1 MSLYFE
7 LGLIGILLSGKEK
20 ALTEESNPVMV
31 NTLRSLGYGYVVD
44 GGGDIAAVKERL
56 YAITAAL
63 ESRLAYYDSSEMLV
77 NTPLNQYLGE
87 LLANAANGS
96 FDPSKNVAM
105 MICALGNKTSEGM
118 SGGAVEEWLEHAY
131 KRIQYFV
138 EVYEGH
144 EPALIEGFSV
154 NIRQLEYADKILQL
168 LDVFVTTR
176 LGMLAGVE
184 EFSPASVEDRTETD
198 DPDFEIA
205 EQCAQS
211 DDCGCGCKLDHALTL
226 LQGMEDLLN
235 GRITYEAHYA
245 HGVAMANNVRP
256 FDAVTGTEGAVLDAL
271 KDLGEKAWEAIKE
284 SFSAIKELISPEEDK
299 EKGSDAKDKADNN
312 KKSLQA
318 MEDKSAQIND
328 AAKAGILALCDKAD
342 PSGEMKKAISGLNTA
357 GDGPRTLDAL
367 LGVLNKEISSGSA
380 LQEAFKKGEKA
391 LADLKSANGK
401 VSGADE
407 KNKDVVAATKAQVN
421 DKIAQ
426 AKEALKTAR
435 KEVGDHNKRVNAIV
449 KAISGI
455 NEKIFSKKSYPADKK
470 PKEAAAA
477 KE

>member
-20 ALTEESNPVMV
+20 ALTEESNPTLVGI
-31 NTLRSLGYGYVVD
+31 LRSMGLDHVV
-44 GGGDIAAVKERL
+44 GGDIGVAKERL
-56 YAITAAL
+56 YSITAAL
-63 ESRLAYYDSSEMLV
+63 ESRLAYYDASELLV
-77 NTPLNQYLGE
+77 NTPLNQYLVE
-87 LLANAANGS
+87 LLNEAANGS
-96 FDPSKNVAM
+96 FTPSKNISM

-118 SGGAVEEWLEHAY
+118 SGGAVEEWLEYAY
-131 KRIQYFV
+131 SSIKYFV

-144 EPALIEGFSV
+144 EPPIVEGITS
-154 NIRQLEYADKILQL
+154 NIRRLEYAEKVLQL
-168 LDVFVTTR
+168 LDVFVTSR

-184 EFSPASVEDRTETD
+184 EFSPAAVEDRTETD
-198 DPDFEIA
+198 EPDFEIA

-226 LQGMEDLLN
+226 LQGMEDILN
-235 GRITYEAHYA
+235 GRTTYESHYA
-245 HGVAMANNVRP
+245 AGVAQANGVRSLTS
-256 FDAVTGTEGAVLDAL
+256 VTGNEGAVIDAI

-284 SFSAIKELISPEEDK
+284 SFSAIKELISPEDDK
-299 EKGSDAKDKADNN
+299 EKGEDAKAKADNN

-318 MEDKSAQIND
+318 MDDKSAQIND
-328 AAKAGILALCDKAD
+328 AAKAGILALCEKAD
-342 PSGEMKKAISGLNTA
+342 PSGEMKKAVTGLNTA
-357 GDGPRTLDAL
+357 ADGPRTIDAL
-367 LGVLNKEISSGSA
+367 LGVLSKEISSGSG

-401 VSGADE
+401 ASSADE
-407 KNKDVVAATKAQVN
+407 KNKDVVAAAKTQVN
-421 DKIAQ
+421 EKIAQ
-426 AKEALKTAR
+426 AKESLKVAK

-470 PKEAAAA
+470 PKDAAAA